1 MYSTKCRGITLVL
14 YFVLGLSS
22 PASAESLV
30 IGGTGSSEPL
40 MKLLFQEFSKQSPG
54 LNLTVVSPSLGS
66 GGGIKALSVGKIDLA
81 VTARPLK
88 TAEATVLGQHFEW
101 AATPFVLATNGGKRQ
116 SGFALDELAAVYEGR
131 LQTWD
136 SATPIR
142 LVLRT
147 RDDSDTTQLKSMSPA
162 MDKAVVIADQRPGMV
177 YGNDDMDT
185 LELLTRTAGALG
197 PTTLGFLRTMDSR
210 LTVLPINGVMPSVA
224 GLKEGSYP
232 WRKTL
237 TVVLPL
243 KASPAAVKFTEFIR
257 SGKASEVMLRYDY
270 LPAGP

>member
-1 MYSTKCRGITLVL
+1 MYSTKCRGITLAL

-131 LQTWD
+131 LKTWD
-136 SATPIR
+136 NATPIR

-162 MDKAVVIADQRPGMV
+162 MDKGRR
-177 YGNDDMDT
+177 NC
-185 LELLTRTAGALG
+185 
-197 PTTLGFLRTMDSR
+197 
-210 LTVLPINGVMPSVA
+210 
-224 GLKEGSYP
+224 
-232 WRKTL
+232 
-237 TVVLPL
+237 
-243 KASPAAVKFTEFIR
+243 
-257 SGKASEVMLRYDY
+257 
-270 LPAGP
+270 